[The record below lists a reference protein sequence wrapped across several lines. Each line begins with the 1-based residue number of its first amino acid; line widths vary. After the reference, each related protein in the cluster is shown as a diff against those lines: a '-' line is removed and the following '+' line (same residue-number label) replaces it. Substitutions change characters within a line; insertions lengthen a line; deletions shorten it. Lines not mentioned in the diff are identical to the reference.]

1 MNPSDRLSS
10 ADVVQC
16 GLQAGLAAVGITDV
30 APLEPAR
37 SVLQL
42 RKKRGLASSMAFT
55 YKNPERSSDPSQTL
69 RRASSLIVGAYDYY
83 QGGVD
88 APDELSARV
97 ARYAWADHYTELRS
111 RLEEI
116 AILLRGEGARARVV
130 ADQND
135 LVDRNV
141 AYRAGIGWY
150 GKNANLLLPE
160 MGSWFVLGTVV
171 TDYTLEPSSTPIADG
186 CGSCSLCETGCPTG
200 AIVGPGVI
208 DARRC
213 LAWLLQGPDPIP
225 REFREAVGDRIYGCD
240 DCQDVCPANRVR
252 PEPASVA
259 AGAPLDRAYVSLAWL
274 LTASDAEI
282 LAEVGQWYIAN
293 RDANVVRRSALVA
306 FGNTADPDDP
316 ETADLVQRHL
326 DSSSALVRAHAVW
339 ACRRLGLDALLTG
352 QADETDPEVRGEYDG
367 VVTRRTDKR
376 EY

>member
-1 MNPSDRLSS
+1 MTLSDRLST

-16 GLQAGLAAVGITDV
+16 GLQAGLAAVGVTDV

-37 SVLQL
+37 SVLPL
-42 RKKRGLASSMAFT
+42 RKERGLASSMAFT

-83 QGGVD
+83 QGAVER
-88 APDELSARV
+88 PDNLSARV
-97 ARYAWADHYTELRS
+97 ARYAWADHYAELRS

-116 AILLRGEGARARVV
+116 AVVLRSEGARARVV

-141 AYRAGIGWY
+141 AYRAGLGWY

-160 MGSWFVLGTVV
+160 KGSWFVLGTVV
-171 TDYTLEPSSTPIADG
+171 TDLVLDASSTPMADG
-186 CGSCSLCETGCPTG
+186 CGSCNLCETGCPTG

-252 PEPASVA
+252 SAPASVA
-259 AGAPLDRAYVSLAWL
+259 AGAPLDRAYVSLPWL
-274 LTASDAEI
+274 LTAGDDDI
-282 LAEVGQWYIAN
+282 LTEVGQWYIAN

-306 FGNTADPDDP
+306 FGNTADADDP
-316 ETADLVQRHL
+316 KTAELLQRHL
-326 DSSSALVRAHAVW
+326 RSTSALVRSHAVW
-339 ACRRLGLDALLTG
+339 ACRRLGLDNLLTG
-352 QADETDPEVRGEYDG
+352 FADETDPEVRNEYEGE
-367 VVTRRTDKR
+367 VPRRRGKR